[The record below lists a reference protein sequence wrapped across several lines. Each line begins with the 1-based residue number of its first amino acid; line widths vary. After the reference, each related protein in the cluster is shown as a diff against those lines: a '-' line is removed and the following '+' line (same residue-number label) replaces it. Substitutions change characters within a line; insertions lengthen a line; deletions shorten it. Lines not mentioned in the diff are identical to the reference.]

1 MRSAGPS
8 SASSLCPK
16 KRLRRLHLHVYPRTE
31 AVGETSPPP
40 LRPHCV
46 EEETEAQGEES
57 KDTLE
62 TGLA

>member
-1 MRSAGPS
+1 M
-8 SASSLCPK
+8 
-16 KRLRRLHLHVYPRTE
+16 YPRTE